1 MTRRGE
7 MIAAIALAAMMPG
20 AAAAQAPA
28 SASAHVQ
35 ASGFSFLSLEVAD
48 MARARSFYVDAIGM
62 KPVFKVSKPGDP
74 FEKIAFNFS
83 GDPKSSEPLLILI
96 HYDKPSAEQ
105 NHSSGAKVGIRV
117 NDSRA
122 IAARVRDAGFPL
134 VRMAG
139 ADEKGPVINSVVRDP
154 DGVIVELVELRLP

>member
-1 MTRRGE
+1 MTRRGG
-7 MIAAIALAAMMPG
+7 MIAAIALVAMTPG

-28 SASAHVQ
+28 PASAQVQ

-74 FEKIAFNFS
+74 FEKVAFNFS

-96 HYDKPSAEQ
+96 HNDNPTADQ
-105 NHSSGAKVGIRV
+105 NRSSGAKVGLRV
-117 NDSRA
+117 TDSRA

-134 VRMAG
+134 VKMAA